1 MCVLFCFI
9 PILNPINLFLGSL
22 NNRCTNMGLNGAKI
36 CKIKVAGSSGTGTST
51 GTTLTG
57 TGTSPLLSMG
67 TGTTCPLH
75 QGYRYHFLVSVPIR
89 DFCPENVGF

>member
-9 PILNPINLFLGSL
+9 PILNPINHFLGSL
-22 NNRCTNMGLNGAKI
+22 NNWCTNMGLNGEKI
-36 CKIKVAGSSGTGTST
+36 CKIKVAGNSGT

-75 QGYRYHFLVSVPIR
+75 QGYWYHFLVPVQIR